1 MFEVNAIE
9 LQEALIED
17 LKVGLT
23 PMVAS
28 SPGMGKSDIIR
39 HIDKLFKISCLESY
53 MIPRGGTSTPI
64 KVGLVAWQEAQR
76 IWII

>member
-1 MFEVNAIE
+1 MMVEVNAEE
-9 LQEALIED
+9 LRECLIED

-39 HIDKLFKISCLESY
+39 SIAANFKLKVIDFRVSQC
-53 MIPRGGTSTPI
+53 
-64 KVGLVAWQEAQR
+64 
-76 IWII
+76 

>member
-39 HIDKLFKISCLESY
+39 HIAKLFKLKIIEALPSQN
-53 MIPRGGTSTPI
+53 I
-64 KVGLVAWQEAQR
+64 KPSK
-76 IWII
+76 

>member
-1 MFEVNAIE
+1 MFEVNAVE
-9 LQEALIED
+9 LQEALIKD

-39 HIDKLFKISCLESY
+39 AIAEEFSLKVIDLRVS
-53 MIPRGGTSTPI
+53 
-64 KVGLVAWQEAQR
+64 Q
-76 IWII
+76 